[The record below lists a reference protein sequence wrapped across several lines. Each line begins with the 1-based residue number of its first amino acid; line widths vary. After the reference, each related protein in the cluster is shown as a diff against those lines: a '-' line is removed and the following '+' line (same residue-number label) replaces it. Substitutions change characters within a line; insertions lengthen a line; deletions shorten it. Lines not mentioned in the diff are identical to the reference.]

1 MSARGLVKNT
11 AVVSAMTLLSRIL
24 GFVRDM
30 VLARTF
36 GASLV
41 LDAFLVAFKIPN
53 MLRRFFGEGAF
64 SLAFVPVL
72 SEYKEQQGQA
82 AVRSLVER
90 VAGTMLLILLGISI
104 LGSLGAPLLVSV
116 IAPGFLDKPE
126 QFDLT
131 TAMLQV
137 TFPYILFISLVAF
150 AGSIL
155 NTYGRFAAPA
165 FSPVLLN
172 VVLILAATVAAPYF
186 EQPIMAMAW
195 AVFFAGMLQLAFL
208 LPAIVRLKLLVK
220 PVWGARDPGVR
231 RIMKLMVPAL
241 FGSSVAQINMLLDTL
256 IASFL
261 VTGSISW
268 LYLADR
274 MVEFPLG
281 VFGIALS
288 TVILPS
294 LSQQHATRNSAQF
307 SLLLDRALRWVALLG
322 TPAALGLLWLAGPII
337 VTLFQYD
344 KVTPFQAEMTALA
357 LMAYAFALPAFILV
371 KVLVPAFY
379 ARQDAR
385 TPVRIGIYAMV
396 ANMLLNVAIVVPMVW
411 FDYRAPHVGLVM
423 ASVLSAWL
431 NFGLLFRQLLREQV
445 LQLQPGW
452 GKVMLRVLFA
462 CGVMSLVLWWG
473 PKGFDELLP
482 LSGLARALDLG
493 LWIVIAGGAYLLS
506 LQLTGQQLHLLW
518 RRPDRLP
525 PQE

>member
-1 MSARGLVKNT
+1 
-11 AVVSAMTLLSRIL
+11 MTLLSRIM

-72 SEYKEQQGQA
+72 SEYKEQQGQD
-82 AVRSLVER
+82 AVRALVQR
-90 VAGTMLLILLGISI
+90 VAGTMILILLLVSI
-104 LGSLGAPLLVSV
+104 VGSLAAPALVTL
-116 IAPGFLDKPE
+116 IAPGFLDDPA
-126 QFDLT
+126 QFDIT
-131 TAMLQV
+131 TAMLRV
-137 TFPYILFISLVAF
+137 TFPYIFFISLVAF
-150 AGSIL
+150 ASSIL

-172 VVLILAATVAAPYF
+172 AVLILAATVAAPYF
-186 EQPIMAMAW
+186 EHPIMAMAW
-195 AVFFAGMLQLAFL
+195 GVFLAGIIQLVFV
-208 LPAIVRLKLLVK
+208 LPGIIKLRLLVK
-220 PVWGARDPGVR
+220 PSWGGKDPGVR
-231 RIMKLMVPAL
+231 RILKLMGPAL

-261 VTGSISW
+261 VAGSISW

-294 LSQQHATRNSAQF
+294 LSQQHASKNTHQF
-307 SLLLDRALRWVALLG
+307 SLLLDRALRWVMLLG
-322 TPAALGLLWLAGPII
+322 TPAAIGLLWLAGPII

-357 LMAYAFALPAFILV
+357 LMTYAIALPAFILV

-379 ARQDAR
+379 SRQDAR
-385 TPVRIGIYAMV
+385 TPVKVGIYAML
-396 ANMLLNVAIVVPMVW
+396 ANMVLNVLIVVPMVLL
-411 FDYRAPHVGLVM
+411 DYRAPHIGLVI
-423 ASVLSAWL
+423 ASVISAWL
-431 NFGLLFRQLLREQV
+431 NFWLLYRRLRFEGVYQPEAGWKQV
-445 LQLQPGW
+445 I
-452 GKVMLRVLFA
+452 LRVMFA
-462 CGVMSLVLWWG
+462 SGVMMLILWWG
-473 PKGFDELLP
+473 PKNFDELLP
-482 LSGLARALDLG
+482 LSGMERAFDLT
-493 LWIVIAGGAYLLS
+493 LWVMVSGAAYLLS
-506 LQLTGQQLHLLW
+506 LQLTGQKLHLLW

-525 PQE
+525 PQA